1 MSLTRRGFHRTSRQ
15 SLRTCPR
22 GIETCKT
29 WTAADKMAGKTS
41 KASTQPP
48 GEALSPKHEAF
59 VQAYV
64 SRGMNGTKAYRAV
77 YPSIKSDDVAGAAA
91 ARLLGNVRVQARIA
105 EIMRAGAERAEVTVE
120 QVVRELKLLGFSD
133 IRKVVS
139 WRNELVTR
147 TEKGEDGEPVMVPM
161 PRVTIVDADKI
172 SDEAAA
178 AIAEVSQNA
187 NGSLRIKMHDK
198 HAALVSIGKHLGMF
212 TDIVQMKAVYGV
224 SDKPMSAE
232 EWKNEF
238 VREG

>member
-1 MSLTRRGFHRTSRQ
+1 
-15 SLRTCPR
+15 
-22 GIETCKT
+22 
-29 WTAADKMAGKTS
+29 MAEKTS

-91 ARLLGNVRVQARIA
+91 ARLLGNVKVQARIA

-133 IRKVVS
+133 IRQVVS

-147 TEKGEDGEPVMVPM
+147 TEKGEGGEPVMVLM

-178 AIAEVSQNA
+178 AVAEVWQTV
-187 NGSLRIKMHDK
+187 NGALRVKLHDK
-198 HAALVSIGKHLGMF
+198 HASLVSLGKHLGLF
-212 TDIVQMKAVYGV
+212 TEHVKIDAVYGI
-224 SDKPMSAE
+224 SEEPMSAE
-232 EWKNEF
+232 EWNKQF
-238 VREG
+238 AKAG

>member
-1 MSLTRRGFHRTSRQ
+1 
-15 SLRTCPR
+15 
-22 GIETCKT
+22 
-29 WTAADKMAGKTS
+29 MAGKTS

-64 SRGMNGTKAYRAV
+64 SRAMNGTKAYRAV

-120 QVVRELKLLGFSD
+120 QVVRELKLIGFSD

-147 TEKGEDGEPVMVPM
+147 TEKGKDGEPVMVMM

-178 AIAEVSQNA
+178 AVAEVSQTV
-187 NGSLRIKMHDK
+187 NGALRVKLHDK

-212 TDIVQMKAVYGV
+212 VDRVQIQERKQISAE
-224 SDKPMSAE
+224 PMSAE
-232 EWKNEF
+232 EWKRQY